1 MHSIIEGKKSDFE
14 GTLDHL
20 RDEIGQL
27 RGGRVNPALVEDVVV
42 EAYGARQPLKAVG
55 TITTPDPK
63 TISIEPWDKSLL
75 VEIEKGIR
83 ASSIGVEPN
92 NDGRVVW
99 LKFPQ
104 MTEESIKEIIKVLGQ
119 KLEGARIRIRQT
131 RDKVRDDIGKAEK
144 AKEISEDEKYNLQKD
159 VDERVKDYNEQIKSL
174 GAEKEK
180 EIMTV

>member
-1 MHSIIEGKKSDFE
+1 MHTIIESKKGDFDN
-14 GTLDHL
+14 TITHL
-20 RDEIGQL
+20 KEEIGQL
-27 RGGRVNPALVEDVVV
+27 RGGRVNPALVEDVMV
-42 EAYGARQPLKAVG
+42 EAYGARQALKAVG

-63 TISIEPWDKSLL
+63 TISIEPWDKTLL

-99 LKFPQ
+99 LKFPP
-104 MTEESIKEIIKVLGQ
+104 MTEESRKEIIKVLGQ

-144 AKEISEDEKYNLQKD
+144 AKEISEDDRYKLQKD
-159 VDERVKDYNEQIKSL
+159 VDELVKEYNEQIKSL
-174 GAEKEK
+174 GAEKET